1 MPNIQTILLFV
12 FTSGQICGSQIFG
25 GQGPQGHGHGV
36 PPPRGEFFIFL
47 HLHFHGDMS
56 LFLRRAER
64 LARLLAK
71 HELRPILTCRT
82 RNSATVR
89 DLHFRWSQLAPA
101 TATLLYTRRT

>member
-47 HLHFHGDMS
+47 HLHFHGDML

-101 TATLLYTRRT
+101 TVTLLYT

>member
-36 PPPRGEFFIFL
+36 PPPRGEFF
-47 HLHFHGDMS
+47 HFFTPPFSRDMR

-82 RNSATVR
+82 RIP
-89 DLHFRWSQLAPA
+89 QLRNC
-101 TATLLYTRRT
+101 TRLAF

>member
-36 PPPRGEFFIFL
+36 PPPRGEFEVAFSVF
-47 HLHFHGDMS
+47 FTPPFSRDMS

-64 LARLLAK
+64 LACSSKA
-71 HELRPILTCRT
+71 
-82 RNSATVR
+82 
-89 DLHFRWSQLAPA
+89 
-101 TATLLYTRRT
+101 